1 MNRLASQRVKC
12 VQRAKPSN
20 NKHRATARRKAQPPE
35 GKDERKQRQSHARS
49 AEARAT
55 RGSLTEDGATRSE
68 SQTKANE
75 KRGGENSEHDRTSK
89 EH

>member
-12 VQRAKPSN
+12 VQRAKPSKN
-20 NKHRATARRKAQPPE
+20 EHRATARSKTQPPKGE
-35 GKDERKQRQSHARS
+35 DERKQRQSHARS
-49 AEARAT
+49 ADARGT

-68 SQTKANE
+68 SQAKANE
-75 KRGGENSEHDRTSK
+75 ERGGENSEHDRTSK